1 MKEASVGGRGG
12 KDVGGGRV
20 TSEEVWKEKVRVE
33 AGVRGRNY
41 PKQVCGKLLPWSS
54 LTIYKHPPPHKE
66 ILLLRSKSSPSCLL
80 CSLSPI
86 SQHIQLLAAIDLL
99 QSSRCSHAKLVFD
112 APPYQVFQPRS
123 STNTSSRAE
132 VPQKQ

>member
-12 KDVGGGRV
+12 KDRGGGRV
-20 TSEEVWKEKVRVE
+20 TSEEVWKEKVRVG

-54 LTIYKHPPPHKE
+54 LTIYNPPPPPKRNPPAQ
-66 ILLLRSKSSPSCLL
+66 IQILPVLFALLLIANQSTHP
-80 CSLSPI
+80 
-86 SQHIQLLAAIDLL
+86 AAIDLL

-112 APPYQVFQPRS
+112 APPPQQVFQPRS
-123 STNTSSRAE
+123 STNTLSRAE
-132 VPQKQ
+132 VPQKL

>member
-1 MKEASVGGRGG
+1 MGGRGG
-12 KDVGGGRV
+12 KDGGGGGRV
-20 TSEEVWKEKVRVE
+20 PSEEVWKEKVRVG

-54 LTIYKHPPPHKE
+54 LTIYDPPPPPKE

-112 APPYQVFQPRS
+112 APPPQQVFQPRS
-123 STNTSSRAE
+123 STNTLSRAE
-132 VPQKQ
+132 VPQKL